1 MIKNKKKF
9 KDWGVV
15 KFLKEKAPDLAGVAL
30 NLVGNILPGGNILS
44 ELGNKIRGSKELN
57 EGDKVLA
64 LKKLDQD
71 ISQQK
76 EITKR
81 WEIDMNSDSWLSK
94 NIRPLTLLY
103 LLFIV
108 ALLCILDSCNVLEVK
123 DQWVSLFGSLLLTTV
138 GAYFGLREVGKFIK
152 NKYKNK

>member
-1 MIKNKKKF
+1 MSKNKKKF

-15 KFLKEKAPDLAGVAL
+15 KFLKEKAPNLASNIVSVVGDITGIDVLKNVAK
-30 NLVGNILPGGNILS
+30 S
-44 ELGNKIRGSKELN
+44 IRGSKEL
-57 EGDKVLA
+57 EEEDKELA

-71 ISQQK
+71 IAEQK

-94 NIRPLTLLY
+94 NVRPLTLLY
-103 LLFIV
+103 LLFSV
-108 ALLCILDSCNVLEVK
+108 TLLCVLDSCNVLDVK
-123 DQWVSLFGSLLLTTV
+123 DQWVTLFGSLLLTTV

-152 NKYKNK
+152 NKYKDK